1 MLLVSDDDDVDN
13 NANHL
18 SFLSSIDPVQVAEL
32 MVLAIQY
39 LPKELYFPTND
50 SYIQTLYGQTGLP
63 STRDL
68 ILIGRDATNIRKEL
82 FNIPTVAV
90 CYRAIY
96 AVRVSDYCHC
106 YHLHN

>member
-1 MLLVSDDDDVDN
+1 
-13 NANHL
+13 
-18 SFLSSIDPVQVAEL
+18 
-32 MVLAIQY
+32 MVIAIQY
-39 LPKELYFPTND
+39 LPKELYFPAND

-68 ILIGRDATNIRKEL
+68 ILIGRDAANIRKEL

-96 AVRVSDYCHC
+96 TIRVSNYYKPYKPYYYSIITRTLPNVLDCC
-106 YHLHN
+106 